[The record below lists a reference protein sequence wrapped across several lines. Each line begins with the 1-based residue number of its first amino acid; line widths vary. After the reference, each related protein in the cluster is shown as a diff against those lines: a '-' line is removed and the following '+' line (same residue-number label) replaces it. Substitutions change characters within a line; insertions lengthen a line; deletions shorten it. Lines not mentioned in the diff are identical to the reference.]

1 MTHEGELIAGRYR
14 LQRKIG
20 RGAMG
25 VVWQAKDERLK
36 RSVAIKQLLSD
47 SALDDTAPFRS
58 VVRAMR
64 EARVAARLKHPHA
77 ITVYDVAEQ
86 DGTPFLVM
94 EYLPSR
100 PLTEL
105 LADHGP
111 LEPGRVAEI
120 GIQIA
125 SALAAAHEREIVHRD
140 VTPNNVLIADDGTAK
155 IADFGVSHATGE
167 GTMTGR
173 GMIVGTPAFLA
184 PEVAD
189 GKEPGYPSDVFSLGS
204 TLYTALEGTP
214 PYGTDD
220 NQIALLKRIAHDGI
234 TAPRNTGAVANV
246 LMRLLRQAP
255 EERPTS
261 AQTEMMFRAA
271 AEGGEPSLPGTK
283 RLPPLA
289 RRPILRFAVAALV
302 VLGGI
307 VAGVSIFDREPSG
320 TVQAAQE
327 KPAEPTKPVPSTTAP
342 PPHCVAR
349 YEVTNRWP
357 GGAEIRISVRNERP
371 SKLTGWEVSWT
382 LAPGTRI
389 ANLWNGDLAQEGDK
403 VTVTNLDWNATLPA
417 NQSTTFGLIATSDRK
432 DEDPPVAE
440 CRTFGPR

>member
-1 MTHEGELIAGRYR
+1 LTHEGELIAGRYR

-25 VVWQAKDERLK
+25 VVWQAQDERLK
-36 RSVAIKQLLSD
+36 RPVAVKQLLPD

-58 VVRAMR
+58 VMRAMR

-77 ITVYDVAEQ
+77 IAVYDVAEQ

-94 EYLPSR
+94 EFLPSR

-105 LADHGP
+105 LAEHGS
-111 LEPGRVAEI
+111 LEPGRVTEI

-125 SALAAAHEREIVHRD
+125 SALAAAHEREILHRD
-140 VTPNNVLIADDGTAK
+140 VTPNNVLIGDDGTAK
-155 IADFGVSHATGE
+155 IADFGISHATGE
-167 GTMTGR
+167 GTMTGQ
-173 GMIVGTPAFLA
+173 GMVVGTPAFLA

-234 TAPRNTGAVANV
+234 TAPRNTGPLANV
-246 LMRLLRQAP
+246 LMRMLRHDP

-261 AQTEMMFRAA
+261 AQAEMMLRAA
-271 AEGGEPSLPGTK
+271 AEGGETDLPDTK
-283 RLPPLA
+283 RIPPLT
-289 RRPILRFAVAALV
+289 RRPLLRFVVAGV
-302 VLGGI
+302 VVAGGI

-320 TVQAAQE
+320 TVQSAPE
-327 KPAEPTKPVPSTTAP
+327 PSKPLPNTTPP
-342 PPHCVAR
+342 PPHCMAR

-357 GGAEIRISVRNERP
+357 GGAEIQISVRNERP

-389 ANLWNGDLAQEGDK
+389 ANLWNGDLAQNGDK

-417 NQSTTFGLIATSDRK
+417 NQSTTFGLIATSDGQ